1 MAGNPLPPWGAPSI
15 EPKRKFKYQM
25 TIGGIPAWSIITS
38 SRPKYT
44 ITGGTTHKYLG
55 HEFKFPGRVTY
66 DDIRVTLVDMI
77 NVDVAG
83 QLLKV
88 IESAGYKRPN
98 QWSED
103 PANYRKTFSKKAFVG
118 TLGEIAIRVING
130 EGETA
135 EKWTLK
141 NAWISGVDFG
151 DLNYGSEDNLNI
163 SITLV
168 FDYADVEIN
177 QALLDAN

>member
-38 SRPKYT
+38 SRPKYS
-44 ITGGTTHKYLG
+44 ISSTTKHNYLG

-66 DDIRVTLVDMI
+66 EDITVTLVDMI

-88 IESAGYKRPN
+88 IESSLQGQKRLRLTPF
-98 QWSED
+98 ETEHETGLR
-103 PANYRKTFSKKAFVG
+103 PFIVPVG
-118 TLGEIAIRVING
+118 VRVHV
-130 EGETA
+130 ERET
-135 EKWTLK
+135 
-141 NAWISGVDFG
+141 
-151 DLNYGSEDNLNI
+151 
-163 SITLV
+163 
-168 FDYADVEIN
+168 VEV
-177 QALLDAN
+177 